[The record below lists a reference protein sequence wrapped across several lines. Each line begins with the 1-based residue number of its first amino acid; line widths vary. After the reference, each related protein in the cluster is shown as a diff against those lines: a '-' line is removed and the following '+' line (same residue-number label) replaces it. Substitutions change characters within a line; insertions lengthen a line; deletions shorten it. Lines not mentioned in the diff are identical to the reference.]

1 MVTDKVRQFI
11 CGLHGHDALL
21 HFEHGRMS
29 LQCTSC
35 GYETPGWDLKKASE
49 PPLSRVGVLS
59 AEERGQHTSRAVLYA
74 FDAETGEELFSSK
87 DAIDD
92 WTHLSSI
99 TVADGSVYVTTRQSF
114 VYAFGLKK

>member
-35 GYETPGWDLKKASE
+35 GYETPGWDLRAAEQASQPTAE
-49 PPLSRVGVLS
+49 FESSRLVRIPF
-59 AEERGQHTSRAVLYA
+59 ARQRR
-74 FDAETGEELFSSK
+74 
-87 DAIDD
+87 
-92 WTHLSSI
+92 
-99 TVADGSVYVTTRQSF
+99 VA
-114 VYAFGLKK
+114 